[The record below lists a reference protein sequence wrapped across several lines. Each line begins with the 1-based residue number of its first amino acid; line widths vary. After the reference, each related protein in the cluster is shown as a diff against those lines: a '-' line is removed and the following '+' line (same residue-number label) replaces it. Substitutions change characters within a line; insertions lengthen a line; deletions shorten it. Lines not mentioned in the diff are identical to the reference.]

1 MAALELL
8 GGGIELVVSPDHGF
22 GTDAFLLA
30 DFADP
35 KKTDLVCDLGT
46 GCGIIPLLLRRNG
59 VTGDLYGVDI
69 QEAAIAQFTESVARN
84 TEKFPDG
91 GFDRVYP
98 VLADLKTLADGAAAD
113 LPVPLPFGRFKTVI
127 MNPPYKMSGAGILS
141 ETAADQIARHET
153 ECTIEDVS
161 AAASRLLN
169 FGGKLAI
176 CQRPERLTDC
186 MSAFRAHGI
195 EPKRLR
201 FVQKQPD
208 TAPWLFLLSGT
219 LGGKPW
225 LQVDPP
231 LFIQSP
237 DGSDSDE
244 LKRILGSYTNEV
256 KEQEKQHE

>member
-8 GGGIELVVSPDHGF
+8 GGGIELAVSPEHGF

-30 DFADP
+30 DFACP
-35 KKTDLVCDLGT
+35 NTAGPVCDLGT

-59 VTGDLYGVDI
+59 YTGDLYGIDI
-69 QEAAIAQFTESVARN
+69 QEAAIAQFTESVERN
-84 TEKFPDG
+84 KAKFPDG
-91 GFDRVYP
+91 GFDRVFP
-98 VLADLKTLADGAAAD
+98 VLADLKTLADGSRAD
-113 LPVPLPFGRFKTVI
+113 LPVPLPLGRFKTVI

-141 ETAADQIARHET
+141 ESESDQIARHET

-161 AAASRLLN
+161 AAASKLLN
-169 FGGKLAI
+169 FGGKLVI

-186 MSAFRAHGI
+186 MAAFRAHGI

-219 LGGKPW
+219 LGGKSW
-225 LQVDPP
+225 LQADPP
-231 LFIQSP
+231 LYIQAP
-237 DGSDSDE
+237 DGSDSNE
-244 LKRILGSYTNEV
+244 LKRILGAYTNEV
-256 KEQEKQHE
+256 KEQEKHYE